1 MTSWQSYIV
10 GIESGNIVVGKFIK
24 QSVARWRA
32 MEANP
37 LLYFDE
43 QRVARCVK
51 FYGLLRHFKGKT
63 AGKQFVLEPWQQYII
78 ATVIGWRYVDGG
90 RRVIRNLY
98 IQMARKNGKTAF
110 MAGLML
116 YLTLADGE
124 PGAEGD
130 LAANSREQAK
140 ICFEFVNE
148 FTRQLDGRGRRLL
161 RYRDRIYDKKT
172 KSKIQ
177 VFSADESK
185 LDGFDASVYI
195 LDEYHA
201 AKNSGLRD
209 VLDSSQGSR
218 EQPLGII
225 ITSAGFDK
233 LGPCYD
239 YRKMCVEVLAGIRQD
254 EHLAAFI
261 YELDDND
268 DWQDQ
273 NVWAKANPN
282 LGVTVTYEYIDAKVQ
297 FCKNQPSAEVGVRT
311 KVLNQ
316 WCDAEEVWIP
326 DHYIL
331 SSTRKIEDDE
341 VSHLLCYGGIDLST
355 TTDMSAFTTMWVDEA
370 NQLYYF
376 RTMYYLPR
384 ESLIENRFKIMYGEW
399 QRNGWLTITPGN
411 VIDYDYIL
419 NDVVETSRMHRL
431 SSIAYD
437 SYNATQF
444 VINATN
450 KGLPMRPFSQA
461 LGNFNKPT
469 KEFERLALSGR
480 CIIDDNPITRYCFRN
495 VVLARD
501 HNGNI
506 KPSKQFAEKKIDGVI
521 TCLEAIGAYMEE
533 PHGSP
538 TIF

>member
-1 MTSWQSYIV
+1 M
-10 GIESGNIVVGKFIK
+10 
-24 QSVARWRA
+24 
-32 MEANP
+32 
-37 LLYFDE
+37 
-43 QRVARCVK
+43 
-51 FYGLLRHFKGKT
+51 
-63 AGKQFVLEPWQQYII
+63 
-78 ATVIGWRYVDGG
+78 
-90 RRVIRNLY
+90 
-98 IQMARKNGKTAF
+98 
-110 MAGLML
+110 
-116 YLTLADGE
+116 
-124 PGAEGD
+124 
-130 LAANSREQAK
+130 
-140 ICFEFVNE
+140 
-148 FTRQLDGRGRRLL
+148 
-161 RYRDRIYDKKT
+161 
-172 KSKIQ
+172 
-177 VFSADESK
+177 
-185 LDGFDASVYI
+185 
-195 LDEYHA
+195 
-201 AKNSGLRD
+201 
-209 VLDSSQGSR
+209 
-218 EQPLGII
+218 GII
-225 ITSAGFDK
+225 VTTAGFDK
-233 LGPCYD
+233 LGACYD
-239 YRKMCVEVLAGIRQD
+239 YRKMCVEVLADVRQD

-268 DWQDQ
+268 DWQDPD
-273 NVWAKANPN
+273 VWVKANPN
-282 LGVTVTYEYIDAKVQ
+282 MGVTVDVDYIASKVNG
-297 FCKNQPSAEVGVRT
+297 CKNQPSAEVGVRT

-316 WCDAEEVWIP
+316 WCDAEEVCIP

-331 SSTRKIEDDE
+331 SSTRKIDDDE

-376 RTMYYLPR
+376 KTKYYLPR
-384 ESLIENRFKIMYGEW
+384 ESLIENRFKILYGEW

-419 NDVVETSRMHRL
+419 NDVVETSRNHRL